1 MFIIF
6 CTALAGF
13 WSVNKAYLNL
23 NLNLKNVTCFLYVSV
38 YSLNLFPSHFVS
50 FWFLYLDF
58 SAHSFW
64 CANWKKCL
72 KKAEW
77 KQIDAPQRMNRDHGW
92 NKLHQTSEP
101 KVCFSFIKT
110 SSVNNKWMINIY
122 SLGFILFVIEKK
134 LHKLIM
140 WPKVLNGTNIFKM
153 WFFNR

>member
-1 MFIIF
+1 MFLCDYICKKKPFIILYLILLFIFTCYCKIINNLSMFIIF

-77 KQIDAPQRMNRDHGW
+77 KQIDAPQRMNCDHGT
-92 NKLHQTSEP
+92 NFTKLLNQ
-101 KVCFSFIKT
+101 K
-110 SSVNNKWMINIY
+110 SVFH
-122 SLGFILFVIEKK
+122 S
-134 LHKLIM
+134 
-140 WPKVLNGTNIFKM
+140 
-153 WFFNR
+153 